1 MKILLLEDDYTYQES
16 IQDSLEE
23 MGYTVDAYEDGQ
35 KALDALFERHY
46 HLALLD
52 IRVPHVNGYE
62 ILKEIR
68 QSKLDLPIIFIT
80 SLTDINNLSLG
91 YELGCNDYI
100 RKPFSLKELQYRVSQ
115 AINTYHM
122 RTTLEGIEL
131 AQGFSYHIEDHT
143 LWCGSIQIILS
154 NNETKLLFLLVK
166 NRGNFVST
174 ERIHA
179 YIWEGKEIGDNDI
192 RMLIKKVRDKTNKEL
207 IITAKGIGY
216 KIEKCHV

>member
-1 MKILLLEDDYTYQES
+1 MKILLLEDDYAYKES

-23 MGYTVDAYEDGQ
+23 MGYTVDAYDDGQ
-35 KALDALFERHY
+35 KALDAFFENQY

-52 IRVPHVNGYE
+52 IRVPHVDGYE

-68 QSKLDLPIIFIT
+68 KAKLDLPIIFIT

-122 RTTLEGIEL
+122 RTTLERIEL
-131 AQGFSYHIEDHT
+131 AHGFSYHVDDHT
-143 LWCGSIQIILS
+143 LWFDSIHIVLS
-154 NNETKLLFLLVK
+154 NYETKLLFLLVK

-174 ERIHA
+174 ELIHE
-179 YIWEGKEIGDNDI
+179 YVWEGKEVGDNDI
-192 RMLIKKVRDKTNKEL
+192 RMLIKKLRDKTDREL

-216 KIEKCHV
+216 KIEKYHP